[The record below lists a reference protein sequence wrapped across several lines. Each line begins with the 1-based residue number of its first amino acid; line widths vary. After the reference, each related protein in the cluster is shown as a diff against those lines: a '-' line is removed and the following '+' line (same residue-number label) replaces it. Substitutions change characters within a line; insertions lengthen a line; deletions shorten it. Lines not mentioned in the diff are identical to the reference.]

1 MGRAGDGCALAG
13 IGYGARS
20 PMGLIDRLR
29 KENSVAAR
37 TERRAQV
44 ERVLTQSL
52 RSMGT
57 LMTKLADLIERQRL
71 QRGGYAQQER
81 FLERNKPKEP

>member
-1 MGRAGDGCALAG
+1 MPC
-13 IGYGARS
+13 IGYGATP

-29 KENSVAAR
+29 TENSVAAR
-37 TERRAQV
+37 TERREQV

-52 RSMGT
+52 RSVGT

-71 QRGGYAQQER
+71 QRGGYAPQER
-81 FLERNKPKEP
+81 FLERDKPKEP